1 MAEGFKE
8 ALFVWYLWR
17 FLLPDFGD
25 PCIQVLKDDKGVIQ
39 MAVTPV
45 TTSISE
51 NIGLRRHFLR
61 KHVENEEFDISHV
74 ESKYQHADFLTKP
87 LPRTPSAFTG
97 TFIMNMS

>member
-74 ESKYQHADFLTKP
+74 ESKYQHADVLTEPLTKG
-87 LPRTPSAFTG
+87 AFRFRRN
-97 TFIMNMS
+97 FIMNMS